1 MAKRDEITMNQVERK
16 RLYVIG
22 QVIERKLK
30 QIRAAEILGL
40 CVRQVRRLMQ
50 RVKKVGD
57 VAVVHQ
63 SRGKESKR
71 RTVEA
76 IKKKVLYLCRTRYV
90 GFGPTLI
97 AEKISEEMNIKI
109 SKETVR
115 KWMISDAL
123 EYRKRRKRTHR
134 SWRVRKE
141 HCGEMVQMDGSH
153 HAWFEDRGPN
163 AVLMGYID
171 DATGRVYGRFYDHEG
186 TMPALDSLRRYI
198 RRYGIPC
205 TLYLD
210 RHTTYKSKKEL
221 TIEQQLQG
229 EKMPMSQFG
238 AAAERLGIKVIH
250 AYSPQAKGRIERLFG
265 TLQDR
270 LVKEMRLHNI
280 CNVEEGNEFLK
291 NYLLNFNK
299 KFQVTPAEKKDLHRR
314 LGSGVNLEWILCRQE
329 TRALRNDFTVIY
341 EQHFFQ
347 VLDNIRAKR
356 VTVQES
362 INGRFRLI
370 HEGRTLRFK
379 KISREVHRRDKIE
392 PSRLLHPPRPP
403 RPGADHPWK
412 KFRLPGSNPPLP

>member
-1 MAKRDEITMNQVERK
+1 LAKRDEITMNQRERK
-16 RLYVIG
+16 KLYIIR

-40 CVRQVRRLMQ
+40 CVRQVRRLKMA
-50 RVKKVGD
+50 VKNLGD
-57 VAVVHQ
+57 VGVVQ
-63 SRGKESKR
+63 RSRGRESKR

-76 IKKKVLYLCRTRYV
+76 TKQKILQLCRTRYV

-97 AEKISEEMNIKI
+97 AEKISEEMKIEI

-115 KWMISDAL
+115 KWMISDGL
-123 EYRKRRKRTHR
+123 EYRKRRKRPHR
-134 SWRVRKE
+134 NWRARKE
-141 HCGEMVQMDGSH
+141 HSGEMVQMDGSH
-153 HAWFEDRGPN
+153 HNWFEDRGPT
-163 AVLMGYID
+163 AVLMAYID
-171 DATGRVYGRFYDHEG
+171 DATGRAYARFYDHEG

-198 RRYGIPC
+198 RYYGIPC

-221 TIEQQLQG
+221 TVEQQLLG
-229 EKMPMSQFG
+229 LKEPLSQFG

-270 LVKEMRLHNI
+270 LVKEMKLHNI
-280 CNVEEGNEFLK
+280 SNIEEGNEFLK
-291 NYLLNFNK
+291 NYLLTFNK
-299 KFQVTPAEKKDLHRR
+299 KFQLTPADKNDLHRS
-314 LGSGVNLEWILCRQE
+314 LPNGVNLEWILCRQK

-341 EQHFFQ
+341 EEHVFQ
-347 VLDNIRAKR
+347 LLDNVRAKR
-356 VTVQES
+356 ITVQES

-370 HEGRTLRFK
+370 HNGRSLKFK
-379 KISREVHRRDKIE
+379 KISPQALRQAKAKKQ
-392 PSRLLHPPRPP
+392 PPTRPRKP
-403 RPGADHPWK
+403 TIPGLDHPWK